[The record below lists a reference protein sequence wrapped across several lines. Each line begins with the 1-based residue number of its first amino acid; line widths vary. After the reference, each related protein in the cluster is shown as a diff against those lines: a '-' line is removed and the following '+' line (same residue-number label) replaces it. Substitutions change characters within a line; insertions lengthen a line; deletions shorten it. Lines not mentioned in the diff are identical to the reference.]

1 MIQNA
6 DFSRYRAAEFIQFL
20 TNVLRVIES
29 NEPAG
34 LKVAAQLAAVTESL
48 AALDREYKKQTSS
61 AITATLAELD
71 ERRDNAL
78 TGMLRVVSGFQ
89 LHFEPAKRNAARR
102 IALVVDKYGS
112 GVARLRYQ
120 QETGEIR
127 SLVADLREDAA
138 ASAAMIALG
147 VTDWLGEMD
156 SANLAFDAAYVQR
169 SQEMAGEP
177 SQLLA
182 LRATALEKWQALAAH
197 LTAHATLE
205 PDPALAQ
212 TIAELNRLI
221 QDYND
226 AATRRSG
233 EEEPAADPTPAA
245 PAAPA
250 APMG

>member
-1 MIQNA
+1 MACCKVQGA
-6 DFSRYRAAEFIQFL
+6 AGFFRWRAARCAEPPDF
-20 TNVLRVIES
+20 
-29 NEPAG
+29 PAG
-34 LKVAAQLAAVTESL
+34 VLQGAGSRWFSPLASCKVRGAGGCCGKCFAPRIGFWTAV
-48 AALDREYKKQTSS
+48 
-61 AITATLAELD
+61 AELAK
-71 ERRDNAL
+71 RSPIPLKTN
-78 TGMLRVVSGFQ
+78 
-89 LHFEPAKRNAARR
+89 HPAKRDAARR

-138 ASAAMIALG
+138 ASAAMTALG

-250 APMG
+250 APIG